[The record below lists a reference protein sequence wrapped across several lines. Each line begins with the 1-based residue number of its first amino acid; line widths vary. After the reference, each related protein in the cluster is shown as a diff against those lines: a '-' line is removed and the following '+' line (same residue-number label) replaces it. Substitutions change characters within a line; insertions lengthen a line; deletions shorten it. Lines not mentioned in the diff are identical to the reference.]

1 MGNSLFGS
9 RAVPGSIPAE
19 LTEHP
24 MVRHNNVTAPTQG
37 RYREIPER
45 LGDSSHRND
54 IQFGTE
60 PKCYTEPRLI
70 QPSTILW
77 DSKVYLQ
84 AEYY

>member
-9 RAVPGSIPAE
+9 RALPGSIRAE

-24 MVRHNNVTAPTQG
+24 MVRYNNVTAPTEE
-37 RYREIPER
+37 RYCEIPER

-60 PKCYTEPRLI
+60 TKGYI
-70 QPSTILW
+70 QSDI
-77 DSKVYLQ
+77 K
-84 AEYY
+84 